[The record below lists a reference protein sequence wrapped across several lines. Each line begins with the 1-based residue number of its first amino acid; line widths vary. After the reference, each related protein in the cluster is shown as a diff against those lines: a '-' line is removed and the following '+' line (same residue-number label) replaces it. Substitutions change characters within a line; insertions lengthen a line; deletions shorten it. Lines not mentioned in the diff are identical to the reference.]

1 MAKSEIERLDHGFK
15 FKHHRLHKLLHFIM
29 DLRKD
34 KGAKSY
40 DYEQQIL
47 QLARILVQHQDF
59 ADISRWSPEELWHY
73 QEGHHDADWKRAVRY
88 MNDYLCPP
96 EGDQERKE
104 YNYQMYVRNVED
116 YASTVNKPQMSR
128 GFARNTEWENSEVAA
143 MNPPSYPKSD
153 SDPSNYGFYQTPF
166 KRPDANIYL
175 ENDQFNQKLMEKLAN
190 SEYFA
195 MILRKKGRDKK

>member
-15 FKHHRLHKLLHFIM
+15 FEHRRLHKLLHFIM

-59 ADISRWSPEELWHY
+59 SDLSRWIPEELWHY
-73 QEGHHDADWKRAVRY
+73 QEGHHASDWKRAVRY
-88 MNDYLCPP
+88 MMEYLIPP
-96 EGDQERKE
+96 DGDEDRKE

-128 GFARNTEWENSEVAA
+128 GFARNTQWENSEIAA
-143 MNPPSYPKSD
+143 MMRPSFKNAD
-153 SDPSNYGFYQTPF
+153 AYGFHSEPF
-166 KRPDANIYL
+166 NRPEAHIYL
-175 ENDQFNQKLMEKLAN
+175 ENDQFDSKLMEKLAN
-190 SEYFA
+190 SEYFG
-195 MILRKKGRDKK
+195 MIMRKKGKGSK